1 MATPI
6 PELIGSPLP
15 AISVILPVLNEESHL
30 EGAVLSVLSQDYRG
44 PLEIILALGP
54 SRDRTNEIATKLASH
69 DNRVKLLDS
78 PTGKTAAGLNLALA
92 ASKSPVVVRVDGHAQ
107 IPNNYISLIVE
118 ILNKTGAVNV
128 GGVMAAVGTT
138 AFERAVAGAMR
149 SPLGVGA
156 SRFHTGGEAG
166 EVDTVYLG
174 AFRRE
179 ALVAIGGF
187 DGDDNAANVKYLYYT
202 SDGGKTWGNPSN
214 RLDPTGVLSTSQE
227 ITLKMFSDFNNNI
240 VVIGDRGGFIRYSP
254 NNGHNWYEII
264 PAGGLSN
271 IQSAYYKDDVLIIGT
286 IGGIIYT
293 GTIQPPDYLF
303 IGGTQYT
310 DISGSI
316 ITDSAFCSETNQLFF
331 IGGNSIYSYTVN
343 ESLLTYN
350 GPPVNTS
357 ISGASYKKIK
367 FNLIIRF
374 IKKYK
379 PIVLV
384 LNAINAMITVKI
396 GVKLFN
402 IPQNPLLSP
411 VPA

>member
-54 SRDRTNEIATKLASH
+54 SRDRTNEIAAKLASQ

-187 DGDDNAANVKYLYYT
+187 DERFTRAQDWELNFRLRENGGVIYFDPRLHVTYRPRSSVGALAKQYFEYGRWRRVVSRRHSGTINYRYLAPPFALLGF
-202 SDGGKTWGNPSN
+202 SVS
-214 RLDPTGVLSTSQE
+214 LVLGVLLSSIFFIPALVYLLFVVLASLKISTSVGE
-227 ITLKMFSDFNNNI
+227 YLLLLL
-240 VVIGDRGGFIRYSP
+240 VIPTMHFAWGAGFISSP
-254 NNGHNWYEII
+254 KT
-264 PAGGLSN
+264 L
-271 IQSAYYKDDVLIIGT
+271 
-286 IGGIIYT
+286 
-293 GTIQPPDYLF
+293 
-303 IGGTQYT
+303 
-310 DISGSI
+310 
-316 ITDSAFCSETNQLFF
+316 
-331 IGGNSIYSYTVN
+331 
-343 ESLLTYN
+343 
-350 GPPVNTS
+350 
-357 ISGASYKKIK
+357 
-367 FNLIIRF
+367 
-374 IKKYK
+374 
-379 PIVLV
+379 
-384 LNAINAMITVKI
+384 
-396 GVKLFN
+396 
-402 IPQNPLLSP
+402 
-411 VPA
+411 VPASQ

>member
-30 EGAVLSVLSQDYRG
+30 ERAVLSVLSQDYRG

-54 SRDRTNEIATKLASH
+54 SRDRTNEIATKLASQ

-179 ALVAIGGF
+179 ALIAIGGF
-187 DGDDNAANVKYLYYT
+187 DERFTRAQDWELNFRLRENGGVIYFDPRLHVTYRPRSSVGALAKQYFEYGRWRRVVSRRHSGTISYRYLAPPFALL
-202 SDGGKTWGNPSN
+202 GF
-214 RLDPTGVLSTSQE
+214 STS
-227 ITLKMFSDFNNNI
+227 IVLGILLSSIFFIPALVYLLFVVLASLKISTSVGEYLLLL
-240 VVIGDRGGFIRYSP
+240 VVIPTMHFAWGAGFISSP
-254 NNGHNWYEII
+254 KT
-264 PAGGLSN
+264 L
-271 IQSAYYKDDVLIIGT
+271 
-286 IGGIIYT
+286 
-293 GTIQPPDYLF
+293 
-303 IGGTQYT
+303 
-310 DISGSI
+310 
-316 ITDSAFCSETNQLFF
+316 
-331 IGGNSIYSYTVN
+331 
-343 ESLLTYN
+343 
-350 GPPVNTS
+350 
-357 ISGASYKKIK
+357 
-367 FNLIIRF
+367 
-374 IKKYK
+374 
-379 PIVLV
+379 
-384 LNAINAMITVKI
+384 
-396 GVKLFN
+396 
-402 IPQNPLLSP
+402 
-411 VPA
+411 VPASQ

>member
-54 SRDRTNEIATKLASH
+54 SRDRTNEIATKLASQ

-107 IPNNYISLIVE
+107 IPKNYISLIVE

-187 DGDDNAANVKYLYYT
+187 DERFTRAQDWELNFRLRENGGVIYFDPRLHVTYRPRSSVSALAKQYFEYGRWRRVVSRRHSGTINYRYLAPPFALLGF
-202 SDGGKTWGNPSN
+202 SASLVLGI
-214 RLDPTGVLSTSQE
+214 VLSSIFFIPALVYLLFVVLASLKISTSIRE
-227 ITLKMFSDFNNNI
+227 YLLLLL
-240 VVIGDRGGFIRYSP
+240 VIPTMHFAWGAGFISSP
-254 NNGHNWYEII
+254 KT
-264 PAGGLSN
+264 L
-271 IQSAYYKDDVLIIGT
+271 
-286 IGGIIYT
+286 
-293 GTIQPPDYLF
+293 
-303 IGGTQYT
+303 
-310 DISGSI
+310 
-316 ITDSAFCSETNQLFF
+316 
-331 IGGNSIYSYTVN
+331 
-343 ESLLTYN
+343 
-350 GPPVNTS
+350 
-357 ISGASYKKIK
+357 
-367 FNLIIRF
+367 
-374 IKKYK
+374 
-379 PIVLV
+379 
-384 LNAINAMITVKI
+384 
-396 GVKLFN
+396 
-402 IPQNPLLSP
+402 
-411 VPA
+411 VPASQ